1 MSRALLTLDQG
12 KRHLNIDIYDMA
24 ESSSSVSD
32 DPESGI
38 HDVEILEKIEEASE
52 VILKHL
58 KDAEFLDSDGF
69 VPVDSAGNPEIPG
82 NVRAAAKLMLGYLWE
97 HRDEDAEK
105 AYQDANLPQ
114 GVRAL
119 LAADRVPTLA

>member
-1 MSRALLTLDQG
+1 VSRNLLTLEQA
-12 KRHLNIDIYDMA
+12 KRHLNIDVYADA
-24 ESSSSVSD
+24 ESSSSD
-32 DPESGI
+32 TDPEAGI
-38 HDVEILEKIEEASE
+38 HDAEILEKIEEASE

-58 KDAEFLDSDGF
+58 KSADFLDSDGF
-69 VPVDSAGNPEIPG
+69 VPVDSEDRPEIPG

-97 HRDEDAEK
+97 HRDEDAEG

>member
-1 MSRALLTLDQG
+1 MSRSLLTLEQA
-12 KRHLNIDIYDMA
+12 KRHLNIDVYADA
-24 ESSSSVSD
+24 ETSSSD
-32 DPESGI
+32 ADPEAGI
-38 HDVEILEKIEEASE
+38 HDAEIIEKIEEASE

-58 KDAEFLDSDGF
+58 KDADFLDSDGD
-69 VPVDSAGNPEIPG
+69 VPTNNDGNPDIPG

-97 HRDEDAEK
+97 HRDEDAEG